1 MKRPRVA
8 DGSAV
13 VERPWSCPQSRY
25 NLRLSDAAPSSA
37 RPPRVVVVAPMPP
50 EKSAYALAR
59 YSRSPDSI
67 VQSLDWVRGH
77 SSEKF
82 LESFYFQYGHAS
94 IADLGHCI
102 FCFEGISEL
111 AAIEIED
118 EPLWDGQAKSTR
130 YQDFSKGNIVTPPE
144 LAGTE
149 GERLYQDA
157 AEKLLAAYLDIH
169 KRLVEYLRE
178 KHPRPEE
185 MKEGAYRRTIAA
197 RAFDVARYLLWLGIS
212 TNIGQVTSIRTLEK
226 QIQRLGACGYGEVRE
241 LADEMRQACA
251 EPPGCPWYPQQQSE
265 PLAPTLARH
274 ADPDVRS
281 IKARERVAE
290 WAKQN
295 LSLEQGGEVP
305 DVDLV
310 RPTDPL
316 DETAATLLYA
326 VTDRPFRHL
335 LDVVSGWST
344 ARRREVLDAA
354 LQERHPR
361 DELLREFRAGYGY
374 VFDIVCDIGAYRDLH
389 RHRRCQQI
397 RQEFTGRLGYDTPPL
412 VEESGVAEQYRTA
425 LGDAENARDRLRE
438 ISPHAS
444 HYLLPFAARMRSLFK
459 MDFAEAEYIS
469 RVRSGVKGH
478 ISYRT
483 VAWQMR
489 ERIVE
494 LEPALGELIQ
504 ATPPDVEET
513 LTR

>member
-1 MKRPRVA
+1 
-8 DGSAV
+8 
-13 VERPWSCPQSRY
+13 
-25 NLRLSDAAPSSA
+25 
-37 RPPRVVVVAPMPP
+37 MPP

-67 VQSLDWVRGH
+67 AQSLDWVRGH

-118 EPLWDGQAKSTR
+118 EQLWDGQAKSTR

-144 LAGTE
+144 LTGTADE
-149 GERLYQDA
+149 AIYRDA
-157 AEKLLAAYLDIH
+157 SAKLLAAYLDIH
-169 KRLVEYLRE
+169 QRLVEHLTE

-185 MKEGAYRRTIAA
+185 MKPGAYRRTIAA

-226 QIQRLGACGYGEVRE
+226 QIRRLGASGYGEVRE

-251 EPPGCPWYPQQQSE
+251 DPPGCPWYPAQESE
-265 PLAPTLARH
+265 PLAPTLARY

-281 IKARERVAE
+281 VKARERVAE

-295 LSLEQGGEVP
+295 LSLEPGPEAGDDVP
-305 DVDLV
+305 DVDLI

-326 VTDRPFRHL
+326 VTDVPFRHL
-335 LDVVSGWST
+335 LDTVSGWSQ
-344 ARRREVLDAA
+344 ARRREVLDVA
-354 LQERHPR
+354 LQERDRR
-361 DELLREFRAGYGY
+361 DELLREFRSGYAY

-397 RQEFTGRLGYDTPPL
+397 RQEFTGALGYDTPPL
-412 VEESGVAEQYRTA
+412 IEQAGVAEQYRTA
-425 LGDAENARDRLRE
+425 LADAEAARGRLQV
-438 ISPHAS
+438 ISPRAS

-459 MDFAEAEYIS
+459 MDFAEAEYIA

-494 LEPALGELIQ
+494 LEPALGELIH
-504 ATPPDVEET
+504 ATPPEVEDA

>member
-1 MKRPRVA
+1 
-8 DGSAV
+8 
-13 VERPWSCPQSRY
+13 
-25 NLRLSDAAPSSA
+25 
-37 RPPRVVVVAPMPP
+37 MPP

-67 VQSLDWVRGH
+67 AQSLDWVRGH

-118 EPLWDGQAKSTR
+118 EQLWDGQAKSTR
-130 YQDFSKGNIVTPPE
+130 YQDFSKGNVVTPPE
-144 LAGTE
+144 LTGTAAE
-149 GERLYQDA
+149 ALYQDA
-157 AEKLLAAYLDIH
+157 SAKLLAAYLDIH
-169 KRLVEYLRE
+169 QRLVEHLTE
-178 KHPRPEE
+178 KHPRPDE
-185 MKEGAYRRTIAA
+185 MKPGAYRRTIAA

-226 QIQRLGACGYGEVRE
+226 QIQRLGAAGYGEVRE
-241 LADEMRQACA
+241 LADEMRRACA
-251 EPPGCPWYPQQQSE
+251 DPPGCPWYPEQESE
-265 PLAPTLARH
+265 PLAPTLARY
-274 ADPDVRS
+274 AAPDLRS
-281 IKARERVAE
+281 VKARERVAE
-290 WAKQN
+290 WARQN
-295 LSLEQGGEVP
+295 LSLEPGPEAGGDVP
-305 DVDLV
+305 DVDLI

-326 VTDRPFRHL
+326 VTDLPFRHL
-335 LDVVSGWST
+335 LDTVSGWSH
-344 ARRREVLDAA
+344 ARRREVLDVA
-354 LQERHPR
+354 LEERDRR
-361 DELLREFRAGYGY
+361 DELLREFRSGYAY

-397 RQEFTGRLGYDTPPL
+397 RQEFTGALGYDTPPL
-412 VEESGVAEQYRTA
+412 IEEAGVAEEYRAA
-425 LGDAENARDRLRE
+425 LADTEAARGRLQSV
-438 ISPHAS
+438 SPRAA

-459 MDFAEAEYIS
+459 MDFAEAEYIA

-494 LEPALGELIQ
+494 LEPALGELIH
-504 ATPPDVEET
+504 ATPPEVEDA